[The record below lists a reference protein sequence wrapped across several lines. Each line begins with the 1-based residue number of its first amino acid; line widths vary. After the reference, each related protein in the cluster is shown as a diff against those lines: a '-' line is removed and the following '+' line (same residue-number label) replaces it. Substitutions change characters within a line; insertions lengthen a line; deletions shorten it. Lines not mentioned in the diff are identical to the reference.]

1 MISKILAASIC
12 VLCAAAQ
19 ASTTKEYDYVIAG
32 AGTAGLLLANILSED
47 PNVTVLVLEAG
58 TDSRTE
64 VNVTDPERRGII
76 ALYGCGQHSNELTV
90 HAPGTIQH
98 TQYDWGFESTLQPG
112 LYDNGTGGS
121 QYVPRGKTMG
131 GTSAMNW
138 M

>member
-1 MISKILAASIC
+1 MISKLLAASIC
-12 VLCAAAQ
+12 VFGAAAQ
-19 ASTTKEYDYVIAG
+19 NSTTPQYDYVIAG
-32 AGTAGLLLANILSED
+32 AGTAGLLLASILSED
-47 PNVTVLVLEAG
+47 PNISVLVLEAG

-64 VNVTDPERRGII
+64 VNVTDPERRG
-76 ALYGCGQHSNELTV
+76 
-90 HAPGTIQH
+90 TIQH
-98 TQYDWGFESTLQPG
+98 TQFDWGFESTLQPG